1 MPNIFA
7 QTERIESEHDL
18 LWGCTDQGPIGDNK
32 GIIFDVKVTY
42 VVPLLRTEVIHVW
55 MSLFFIIEL

>member
-1 MPNIFA
+1 MIYFGVA
-7 QTERIESEHDL
+7 QIK
-18 LWGCTDQGPIGDNK
+18 GPIGDNI